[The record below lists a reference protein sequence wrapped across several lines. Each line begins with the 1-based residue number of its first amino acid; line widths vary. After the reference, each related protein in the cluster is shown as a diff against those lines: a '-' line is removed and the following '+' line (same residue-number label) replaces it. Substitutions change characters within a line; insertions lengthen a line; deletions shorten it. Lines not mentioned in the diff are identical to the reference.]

1 MNREQLAHVLRAA
14 ARITEDGDII
24 VIGSQSILA
33 SHDEQSL
40 PIEAIRSM
48 EVDVA
53 FSEDED
59 AMKADLVDGPLGE
72 GSPFH
77 QEYGYYGQGVE
88 VASAML
94 PKGWRDRLVPF
105 DRDDARPGR
114 ARCLDPYDL
123 VVSKLVAGREK
134 DREFTSALIRVNLIE
149 TDLLRER
156 VELLDVPRAVIRRVT
171 NLIEVCV
178 REAESL

>member
-33 SHDEQSL
+33 SHDERVL
-40 PIEAIRSM
+40 PLEAIRSM

-53 FSEDED
+53 FSKDED
-59 AMKADLVDGPLGE
+59 ALKADQVDGPLGE

-77 QEYGYYGQGVE
+77 QAYGYYGQGVE
-88 VASAML
+88 VGTATL
-94 PKGWRDRLVPF
+94 PEGWRDRLVPF
-105 DRDDARPGR
+105 ERDDAHPGR
-114 ARCLDPYDL
+114 ARCLDPHDL

-134 DREFTSALIRVNLIE
+134 DREFTAALIRVELISVE
-149 TDLLRER
+149 LLQER
-156 VELLDVPRAVIRRVT
+156 VELLDVPGAVIRRVMS
-171 NLIEVCV
+171 LIEVCV
-178 REAESL
+178 REAGVS